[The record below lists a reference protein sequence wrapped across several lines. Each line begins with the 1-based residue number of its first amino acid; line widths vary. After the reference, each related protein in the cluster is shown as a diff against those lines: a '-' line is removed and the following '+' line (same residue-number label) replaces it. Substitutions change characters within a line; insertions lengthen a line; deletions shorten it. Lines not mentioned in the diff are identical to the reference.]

1 MMNQRE
7 IFMFF
12 KLELFL
18 IIHLFLVCVCV
29 LKEKKTKIVRNGNQ
43 KNNNKKIRELIKINT
58 IYNTLNIQ
66 KKTNKIHFQ

>member
-18 IIHLFLVCVCV
+18 IIHLFLVCV
-29 LKEKKTKIVRNGNQ
+29 LKEKRRKSLETVT
-43 KNNNKKIRELIKINT
+43 KKITIK
-58 IYNTLNIQ
+58 
-66 KKTNKIHFQ
+66 K